1 MIYPCE
7 KCTHDTG
14 KCRCLD
20 WQRWFS
26 VEFEAEAAKVL
37 AATHAE
43 PLPAPPKIFYPLP
56 LLPLRKR
63 SAYPMCRGKI
73 HFVPGLPVF
82 LPRHHIF
89 CASAR
94 SHLAAA

>member
-1 MIYPCE
+1 MIYPCK

-43 PLPAPPKIFYPLP
+43 PLPAPPKIFYLDAYQYKE
-56 LLPLRKR
+56 LVSR
-63 SAYPMCRGKI
+63 STKLEMLERAYKELKSYEVDAI
-73 HFVPGLPVF
+73 LKT
-82 LPRHHIF
+82 IF
-89 CASAR
+89 GEKEEAC
-94 SHLAAA
+94 

>member
-1 MIYPCE
+1 MIYPCK
-7 KCTHDTG
+7 KCSHDTG

-43 PLPAPPKIFYPLP
+43 PLPAPPKIFY
-56 LLPLRKR
+56 RK
-63 SAYPMCRGKI
+63 I
-73 HFVPGLPVF
+73 VF
-82 LPRHHIF
+82 SSIF
-89 CASAR
+89 TR
-94 SHLAAA
+94 LWR